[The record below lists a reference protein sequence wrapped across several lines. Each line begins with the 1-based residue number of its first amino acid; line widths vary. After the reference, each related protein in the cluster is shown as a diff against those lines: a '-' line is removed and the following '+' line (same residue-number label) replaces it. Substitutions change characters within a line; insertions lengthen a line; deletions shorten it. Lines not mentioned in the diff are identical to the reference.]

1 MLCCGM
7 GDGDD
12 VVDGKIEQS
21 GGEWKVQRLNIK
33 MELPPSRGSVFSAI
47 GICLPGGGLSVKWH
61 MY

>member
-12 VVDGKIEQS
+12 VADGKIEQS
-21 GGEWKVQRLNIK
+21 GGEWEVQRLNIK
-33 MELPPSRGSVFSAI
+33 MELPRSRGSVFSAI
-47 GICLPGGGLSVKWH
+47 CICLPGGGLSVKWH